1 MVNEYY
7 NFGRLKGIIANL
19 KESINDMEK
28 ALKAYDTLNDS
39 GFEDIIANGIRMSFV
54 QIREEVFS
62 AVSSILKSSGISV
75 NKFSNNMDIINE
87 CRKNGVFTK
96 TDNSFFIILNKYRN
110 SACNRYKQPSVEDIK
125 NFYENKKINIEFIIE
140 DLEKI
145 INATKT
151 DNNIMR

>member
-75 NKFSNNMDIINE
+75 NKLSLIHI
-87 CRKNGVFTK
+87 
-96 TDNSFFIILNKYRN
+96 
-110 SACNRYKQPSVEDIK
+110 
-125 NFYENKKINIEFIIE
+125 
-140 DLEKI
+140 
-145 INATKT
+145 
-151 DNNIMR
+151 

>member
-1 MVNEYY
+1 MVNGYY

-75 NKFSNNMDIINE
+75 NKFSNNMDMINE

-96 TDNSFFIILNKYRN
+96 TDDSFFIILN

>member
-1 MVNEYY
+1 
-7 NFGRLKGIIANL
+7 
-19 KESINDMEK
+19 
-28 ALKAYDTLNDS
+28 
-39 GFEDIIANGIRMSFV
+39 MSFV

-75 NKFSNNMDIINE
+75 NKFSNNMDMINE

-96 TDNSFFIILNKYRN
+96 TDDSFFIILNKYRN
-110 SACNRYKQPSVEDIK
+110 SACHRYKQPSVEDIK